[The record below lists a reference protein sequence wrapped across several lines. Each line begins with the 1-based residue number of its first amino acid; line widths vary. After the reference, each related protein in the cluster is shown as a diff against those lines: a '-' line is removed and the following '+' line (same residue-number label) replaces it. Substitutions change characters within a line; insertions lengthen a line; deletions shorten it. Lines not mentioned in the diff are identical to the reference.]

1 MIVVTDGRMHL
12 GSFPLDSD
20 ALIGEIFPILAVRRS
35 GKKTVSIFPFPA
47 NLSALVI
54 FRCSDIE
61 YSCLAASWFA
71 SRLAF
76 ARGQICPGEF
86 LASATNTPMD

>member
-71 SRLAF
+71 SCLAF
-76 ARGQICPGEF
+76 A
-86 LASATNTPMD
+86 

>member
-1 MIVVTDGRMHL
+1 MVVCIWAA
-12 GSFPLDSD
+12 SPLDSD

-47 NLSALVI
+47 NLPVLVI
-54 FRCSDIE
+54 FRRSDTE
-61 YSCLAASWFA
+61 CSCLAASWFA

-76 ARGQICPGEF
+76 ARVQMCPGVF
-86 LASATNTPMD
+86 LAGATL